1 MEHLLEHFIL
11 HPIIPLEVG
20 SIDLSINLAV
30 ISMWVSSLVA
40 FFLVLAAS
48 RNVELVPRSKLLN
61 FVEAIVEFAYSNF
74 IEENIGKE
82 EGKKWFPFLF
92 SLFMFIW
99 FANVIGLIPGFY
111 TATSSVFVTATL
123 AFLIVFPTVHLYG
136 IKKHGLIKYLKSF
149 VPHGVPVAIAPFLFV
164 IEIISAFAKP
174 FSLTVRLFANMF
186 AGHLVL
192 LTFIALILEFKS
204 FIIAPM
210 PILGGILVMGLEI
223 LFTAIQAYI
232 FTTLSSMYIA
242 DAMHGGH

>member
-1 MEHLLEHFIL
+1 MEHLLDHFVL
-11 HPIIPLEVG
+11 HPIFHLEIAG
-20 SIDLSINLAV
+20 LDLSINMAV
-30 ISMWVSSLVA
+30 ISMWVSSLLA
-40 FFLVLAAS
+40 FLIIYAAS
-48 RNVELVPRSKLLN
+48 RKVSLVPNGRLLN
-61 FVEAIVEFAYSNF
+61 FVETIVEFAYSNF
-74 IEENIGKE
+74 IEENIGP
-82 EGKKWFPFLF
+82 EGRKWFPFLF

-99 FANVIGLIPGFY
+99 FANLIGLVPGFF
-111 TATSSVFVTATL
+111 TPTSSVFVTATL
-123 AFLIVFPTVHLYG
+123 AFLIVFPSVHIYG
-136 IKKHGLIKYLKSF
+136 IIKHGFIKYMKSF
-149 VPHGVPVAIAPFLFV
+149 VPHGVPAAIAPFLFV

-210 PILGGILVMGLEI
+210 PMLGGILVMGLEI

>member
-1 MEHLLEHFIL
+1 
-11 HPIIPLEVG
+11 
-20 SIDLSINLAV
+20 
-30 ISMWVSSLVA
+30 MWVSSALAFILV
-40 FFLVLAAS
+40 FAAS
-48 RNVELVPRSKLLN
+48 RKAALVPEGRLLN
-61 FVEAIVEFAYSNF
+61 FVESVVEFAYNNF
-74 IEENIGKE
+74 IEENMGE
-82 EGKKWFPFLF
+82 HGKKWFPFLF
-92 SLFMFIW
+92 SLFIFIW
-99 FANVIGLIPGFY
+99 FANVIGLVPGFY

-123 AFLIVFPTVHLYG
+123 AFIIVFPTVHIYG
-136 IKKHGLIKYLKSF
+136 IRKHGFIKYMKSF
-149 VPHGVPVAIAPFLFV
+149 VPHGVPVAIAPFLFI

-210 PILGGILVMGLEI
+210 PMLGALLVMGLEI

-232 FTTLSSMYIA
+232 FTALSSMYIA

>member
-1 MEHLLEHFIL
+1 LEHLLDHFIL
-11 HPIIPLEVG
+11 HPIIPLEIG
-20 SIDLSINLAV
+20 GLDLSINLAI
-30 ISMWVSSLVA
+30 ISMWVSSFLAFILV
-40 FFLVLAAS
+40 FVAS
-48 RNVELVPRSKLLN
+48 RKVSLIPQGRLVN
-61 FVEAIVEFAYSNF
+61 FVESIVEFAYNNF
-74 IEENIGKE
+74 VEENIGP

-99 FANVIGLIPGFY
+99 FANVIGLVPGFY

-123 AFLIVFPTVHLYG
+123 AFLIVFPTVHIYG
-136 IKKHGLIKYLKSF
+136 IIKHGFIKYLKSF
-149 VPHGVPVAIAPFLFV
+149 VPHGVPGLIAPFLFV
-164 IEIISAFAKP
+164 IELISALAKP

-210 PILGGILVMGLEI
+210 PMLGAILVMGLEI

>member
-1 MEHLLEHFIL
+1 MEHLLEHFVL
-11 HPIIPLEVG
+11 HPMFHIEIAG
-20 SIDLSINLAV
+20 IDLSINMAV

-40 FFLVLAAS
+40 FLLFFAAS
-48 RNVELVPRSKLLN
+48 KKVSLVPNGRLIN
-61 FVEAIVEFAYSNF
+61 FVETIVEFAYKNF
-74 IEENIGKE
+74 IEENIGP
-82 EGKKWFPFLF
+82 EGRKWFPFLF
-92 SLFMFIW
+92 SLFLFIW
-99 FANVIGLIPGFY
+99 FANLIGLVPGFY
-111 TATSSVFVTATL
+111 TPTSSVFVTATL
-123 AFLIVFPTVHLYG
+123 AFLIVFPTVHIYG
-136 IKKHGLIKYLKSF
+136 IFKHGFIRYVKSF

-204 FIIAPM
+204 FIIAPLPM
-210 PILGGILVMGLEI
+210 LGGVLVMGLEI

>member
-1 MEHLLEHFIL
+1 MEHLLEHFVL

-20 SIDLSINLAV
+20 GLDLSINLAV
-30 ISMWVSSLVA
+30 ISMWVSSFLA
-40 FFLVLAAS
+40 FILIFSAS
-48 RNVELVPRSKLLN
+48 RRVSLVPKGRLVN
-61 FVEAIVEFAYSNF
+61 FVEAIVEFAYNNF
-74 IEENIGKE
+74 IEENIGPK
-82 EGKKWFPFLF
+82 GKKWFPFLF

-99 FANVIGLIPGFY
+99 FANLIGLVPGFF
-111 TATSSVFVTATL
+111 TPTSSVFVTATL

-136 IKKHGLIKYLKSF
+136 IKKHGFLNYMKSF
-149 VPHGVPVAIAPFLFV
+149 VPHGVPAAIAPFLFI

-210 PILGGILVMGLEI
+210 PMLGGVLVMGLEI